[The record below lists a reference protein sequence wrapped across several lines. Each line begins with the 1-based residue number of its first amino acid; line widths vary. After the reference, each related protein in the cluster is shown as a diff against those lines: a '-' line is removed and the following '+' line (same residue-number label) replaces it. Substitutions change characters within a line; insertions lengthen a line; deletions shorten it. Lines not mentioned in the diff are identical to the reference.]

1 METEWHQIAAVSVH
15 DLDIPTHHK
24 YQQNRRPPNLPPSAT
39 QTPPVVILGPQTR
52 RTVPKG
58 LLLNFALKWRWH
70 LTPSSTLTVRIQDLP
85 QPQLD
90 FVLDWM
96 LGGGDNY
103 SGPGGLRVPDANITT
118 MNLLLGFVETLGIAP
133 LVVRVR
139 MIKNGLISK
148 QSMDVQALHGRK
160 QNGTEFLIAS
170 VGDLVETYVFGVR
183 SMMDSTSV
191 AGDVSFDALSL
202 ISDSVVDAKV
212 MINKVTKEKLS
223 TEKRDID
230 NKAEK

>member
-1 METEWHQIAAVSVH
+1 
-15 DLDIPTHHK
+15 
-24 YQQNRRPPNLPPSAT
+24 
-39 QTPPVVILGPQTR
+39 
-52 RTVPKG
+52 
-58 LLLNFALKWRWH
+58 
-70 LTPSSTLTVRIQDLP
+70 
-85 QPQLD
+85 
-90 FVLDWM
+90 M